1 MSLRD
6 DTPPLHVKLPAD
18 IGRDDTLIGN
28 FTARQLIIMAS
39 TGVGLWLLWAATKT
53 TLPSMVFL
61 AIAVPV
67 GGMGFLLAVSRRE
80 GISLDRWLVA
90 LIRHS
95 RTPHRLVP
103 GDGTG
108 SPAPKWV
115 ASNGDKPNV
124 VVAPLKLPAK
134 GITAQ
139 GLVDLGPDGT
149 AALIVCSTVNFG
161 LRSHAEQHAL
171 VGAYARW
178 LNSLDAPVQILVR
191 SRRVDLSVLAGRLE
205 DGAADLPDQALEDA
219 ARYHADFLRRLA
231 AQRELLHRDVIV
243 VIRDTRSPAHTLH
256 RAAETVRALA
266 ACEITATV
274 ADQDQAAA
282 IWAQCTGAQAL
293 PPGQAPADAVI
304 RATPRSTT

>member
-1 MSLRD
+1 MTLRD

-18 IGRDDTLIGN
+18 IGREDTLIGN
-28 FTARQLIIMAS
+28 FTARQLSILAG
-39 TGVGLWLLWAATKT
+39 TGLGLWLLWAATRT
-53 TLPSMVFL
+53 TLPSVVFL

-67 GGMGFLLAVSRRE
+67 GGLGFLLAVSRRE

-90 LIRHS
+90 MIRH
-95 RTPHRLVP
+95 RRMPHRLIP
-103 GDGTG
+103 GEVTGTL
-108 SPAPKWV
+108 APKWV
-115 ASNGDKPNV
+115 ASNGANPSV
-124 VVAPLKLPAK
+124 AVAPLKLPAK
-134 GITAQ
+134 GITEQ

-191 SRRVDLSVLAGRLE
+191 SRRVDLSALAGRLE
-205 DGAADLPDQALEDA
+205 DGAAGLPDQALEDA
-219 ARYHADFLRRLA
+219 AHYHADFLRRLA
-231 AQRELLHRDVIV
+231 AQRELLAREVIV

-274 ADQDQAAA
+274 AGQDQAAA
-282 IWAQCTGAQAL
+282 IWAQCVGAQPL
-293 PPGQAPADAVI
+293 PPDQASADAVI
-304 RATPRSTT
+304 RATPWSTT